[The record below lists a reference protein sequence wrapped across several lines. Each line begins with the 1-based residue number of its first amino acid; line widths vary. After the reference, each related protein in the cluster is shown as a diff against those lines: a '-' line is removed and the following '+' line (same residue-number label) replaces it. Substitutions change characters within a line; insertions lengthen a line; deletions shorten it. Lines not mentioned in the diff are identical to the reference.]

1 MRCAVPGFG
10 EGLVALLQSLGQA
23 FVDLNQCSSVIVAA
37 EFDESWIAMRQH
49 ANQRWTEAF
58 ALLLAFKRREG
69 HCRVPRHHIER
80 GFRLGQWVAVQRYW
94 HRIHRL
100 VAERERR
107 LNAVRFV
114 WSRRDWLWERAF
126 TTLEKFKKREGHC
139 LVHTLYVEDG
149 INLGSWVTVQ
159 RREKSKMSRV
169 RKRRLDKLGFIWV
182 GMMPREVMRGLRR
195 QMAR

>member
-1 MRCAVPGFG
+1 M
-10 EGLVALLQSLGQA
+10 GQ
-23 FVDLNQCSSVIVAA
+23 
-37 EFDESWIAMRQH
+37 H
-49 ANQRWTEAF
+49 GNQRWTEAF

-94 HRIHRL
+94 HRIHCL

-126 TTLEKFKKREGHC
+126 AALQELKKREGHC
-139 LVHTLYVEDG
+139 LVHALHVEDG
-149 INLGSWVTVQ
+149 INLGYWVSVQ
-159 RREKSKMSRV
+159 RRRKNRMSRE
-169 RKRRLDKLGFIWV
+169 RKRRLDKLGFVWWGRV
-182 GMMPREVMRGLRR
+182 PKETMVRPRPLKPSTGGR
-195 QMAR
+195 ARAVA

>member
-1 MRCAVPGFG
+1 M
-10 EGLVALLQSLGQA
+10 GQ
-23 FVDLNQCSSVIVAA
+23 
-37 EFDESWIAMRQH
+37 H
-49 ANQRWTEAF
+49 GNQRWTEAF

-80 GFRLGQWVAVQRYW
+80 GFRLCQWVAVQRYW
-94 HRIHRL
+94 HRIHCL

-126 TTLEKFKKREGHC
+126 MILEKFKKREGHC

-182 GMMPREVMRGLRR
+182 GMMPREAMRGLRR

>member
-37 EFDESWIAMRQH
+37 EFDESWIAMGQH

-94 HRIHRL
+94 HRIHCL

-107 LNAVRFV
+107 L
-114 WSRRDWLWERAF
+114 
-126 TTLEKFKKREGHC
+126 
-139 LVHTLYVEDG
+139 
-149 INLGSWVTVQ
+149 
-159 RREKSKMSRV
+159 EKSKMFRV

-182 GMMPREVMRGLRR
+182 GMMPREC
-195 QMAR
+195 AA